1 MISADLLRFP
11 HTSQQSSK
19 IDFLDGNLLG
29 NILWLEIP
37 VDSLLVGVCGV
48 VVPSCGVCLKQH
60 GRASVRKFFQFQ

>member
-37 VDSLLVGVCGV
+37 VDSL
-48 VVPSCGVCLKQH
+48 
-60 GRASVRKFFQFQ
+60 SVEKMTPTFPRRRDW